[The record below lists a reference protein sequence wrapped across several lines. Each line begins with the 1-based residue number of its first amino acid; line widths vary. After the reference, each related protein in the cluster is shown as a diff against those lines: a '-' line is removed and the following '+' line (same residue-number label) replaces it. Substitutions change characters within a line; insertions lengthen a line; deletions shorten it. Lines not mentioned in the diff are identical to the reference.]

1 MTKLADGT
9 VDKRDVMSVLCQ
21 PMLDSAPVEIV
32 HETRAENL
40 ERVEKALVQWRED
53 FEAKNGRKPT
63 RDDLTG
69 NADAHKLFQDFAALR
84 K

>member
-9 VDKRDVMSVLCQ
+9 VDKRDVTNVLCQ
-21 PMLDSAPVEIV
+21 PMLDSVQVKIV
-32 HETRAENL
+32 RETRAEKL

-63 RDDLTG
+63 
-69 NADAHKLFQDFAALR
+69 
-84 K
+84 

>member
-21 PMLDSAPVEIV
+21 PMLDSIPVEV
-32 HETRAENL
+32 VRDTRAEKL
-40 ERVEKALVQWRED
+40 ARVEKALTQWREE
-53 FEAKNGRKPT
+53 FEYKNGRKPT
-63 RDDLTG
+63 RDDLMG
-69 NADAHKLFQDFAALR
+69 NSESKKLFQEFAALR